1 MSLLQAIFRPKHD
14 YLPGTEVLPEID
26 LHRLKSELGLAVK
39 GEEDGG
45 RDFPPS
51 SDHAPTETEIRVQTK
66 FKQLRQDAIARTQQ
80 AAEVYESRMRAQL
93 VAADEA
99 RLRAMPG
106 EAKTDLSA
114 RATTEIDFLSQ
125 QRVEVRRRDQDF
137 RDFKEQQKIRRAPKP
152 PISKVLAAGITGLA
166 IAIELMFNAYLFQVG
181 NELGYLGAVFEALM
195 VPILNVTFT
204 FLVVMYGVRQLN
216 RRELYR
222 KIIGWVTLLFWLFAM
237 LGFNLLVAHYRDA
250 LGSMTTG
257 EAGDFALD
265 HFLRAPFEL
274 VGLNSWAILL
284 IGVTVSVIVYLEAWR
299 WDDPIPG
306 YGDVERARV
315 KAVDEFNIKRETA
328 LKDLKEIVD
337 RHKQDMTEAR
347 RNIDLAAKEAG
358 DISKRHEH
366 LRNDLTSYFSYLELC
381 AAECSAAYREANI
394 KARKTPPPAHFAT
407 PIWRADPYDLPAIF
421 VPDVLTSGG
430 EKVRRQV
437 KDDLEAGLLDLNK
450 SHADEIARINSL
462 SELVSEEQ

>member
-1 MSLLQAIFRPKHD
+1 MSLLQAVFRPKHD

-26 LHRLKSELGLAVK
+26 LHRLKSELALAAK

-45 RDFPPS
+45 RDFPRAA
-51 SDHAPTETEIRVQTK
+51 DDALTETEIRIQTK
-66 FKQLRQDAIARTQQ
+66 FKQLRQEAISRTQQ
-80 AAEVYESRMRAQL
+80 AAEVYESRMRAQA

-106 EAKTDLSA
+106 EAKIDLSA
-114 RATTEIDFLSQ
+114 QATTEIDFLSR

-137 RDFKEQQKIRRAPKP
+137 REFKSQQKIKRAPKP
-152 PISKVLAAGITGLA
+152 PISKVLAAGITG
-166 IAIELMFNAYLFQVG
+166 IAVAVELMFNAYLFQVG

-195 VPILNVTFT
+195 VPILNVTAT
-204 FLVVMYGVRQLN
+204 FLIVMYGVRQIN

-222 KIIGWVTLLFWLFAM
+222 KIIGWVTLFFWLFGM
-237 LGFNLLVAHYRDA
+237 FGFNLLVAHYRDA
-250 LGSMTTG
+250 LGTMITG
-257 EAGDFALD
+257 EAGVFALD
-265 HFLRAPFEL
+265 HFLRAPL
-274 VGLNSWAILL
+274 GLIGINSWAILL
-284 IGVTVSVIVYLEAWR
+284 IGVMVSVVVFLEAWR

-315 KAVDEFNIKRETA
+315 NAVDEFNTKRETA
-328 LKDLKEIVD
+328 LKDLKEIVE

-358 DISKRHEH
+358 DISQRHDH
-366 LRNDLTSYFSYLELC
+366 LRNDLVSYFSYLELC
-381 AAECSAAYREANI
+381 AAECIAAYREANV
-394 KARKTPPPAHFAT
+394 KARKTPEPAHFAT
-407 PIWRADPYDLPAIF
+407 PIWQADPYDLPPIF
-421 VPDVLTSGG
+421 VPDVLTTGG
-430 EKVRRQV
+430 EKARRRV